1 MTPQNLLDHYKKVPV
16 IAGSLGVTRATFYQ
30 WVKKGIPL
38 ERQIKIE
45 VLTDGAL
52 KADLPEYFRK
62 QTA

>member
-16 IAGSLGVTRATFYQ
+16 IADSLGVTRATFYQ
-30 WVKKGIPL
+30 WAKKGIPL

-62 QTA
+62 QVA